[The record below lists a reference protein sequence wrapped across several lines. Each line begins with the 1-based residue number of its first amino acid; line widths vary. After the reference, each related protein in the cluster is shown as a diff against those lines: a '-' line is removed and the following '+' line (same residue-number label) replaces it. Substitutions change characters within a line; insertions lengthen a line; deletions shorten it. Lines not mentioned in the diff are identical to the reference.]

1 MRQAEKLEEKLKN
14 KKYSK
19 YYSES
24 KEKLFSFSDFIRK
37 LEEEKKQ
44 TLFNIAESTGTGN
57 YKSVELW
64 SWVEIVEYL
73 KMKKKQIEKINNIK
87 KNE

>member
-1 MRQAEKLEEKLKN
+1 MIL
-14 KKYSK
+14 
-19 YYSES
+19 
-24 KEKLFSFSDFIRK
+24 K

-73 KMKKKQIEKINNIK
+73 KMKKKQIEKINNIN